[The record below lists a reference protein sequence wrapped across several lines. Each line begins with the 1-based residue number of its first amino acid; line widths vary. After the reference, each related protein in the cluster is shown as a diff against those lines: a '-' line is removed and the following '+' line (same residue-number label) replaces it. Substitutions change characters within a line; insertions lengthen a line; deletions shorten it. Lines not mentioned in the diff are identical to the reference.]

1 MTSLKVALI
10 GYGLGGKIFHAP
22 LIESIPEFKLCAI
35 VSSRREEIADDFP
48 DRVMA
53 ETTDD
58 ADLVVISTPDE
69 THVPLARLA
78 LEAGKHVVVDK
89 PFALSVADAQSLV
102 DLAEAKGK
110 VISVYQNRRWD
121 SEFLGLREVID
132 SGRLGRI
139 TQFESRMDRFRP
151 DVRRGTWREQN
162 PDAPAF
168 WFDLGPHLV
177 DQALVL
183 FGLPRTI
190 SLFTAKVREDAPIDD
205 WFHAVLQYSDK
216 QVILHASA
224 LVPGETPRFSI
235 HGTGG
240 SWIKYGADVQEDQAK
255 AGMARSHA
263 EFGLDLRQARFWDS
277 ETRSK
282 RHFIMPRGDHSTY
295 YRLLRDCLLNGA
307 PNPVPP
313 AEALRTMVVLEAGA
327 QSLRTGATVTL
338 AHQ

>member
-35 VSSRREEIADDFP
+35 ISSRREEIADDFP

-58 ADLVVISTPDE
+58 ADLVVISTPDD
-69 THVPLARLA
+69 THVPLARAA

-139 TQFESRMDRFRP
+139 TQFESRIDRFRP

-205 WFHAVLQYSDK
+205 WFHAVLQYPDK

-282 RHFIMPRGDHSTY
+282 RHFIMPRGDHATY

-313 AEALRTMVVLEAGA
+313 AEALKTMVILEAGA
-327 QSLRTGATVTL
+327 QSLRTGATVKL
-338 AHQ
+338 ES